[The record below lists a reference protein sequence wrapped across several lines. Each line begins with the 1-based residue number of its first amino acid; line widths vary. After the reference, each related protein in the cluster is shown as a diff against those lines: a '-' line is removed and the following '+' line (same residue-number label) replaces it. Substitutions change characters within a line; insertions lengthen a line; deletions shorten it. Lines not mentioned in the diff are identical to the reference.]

1 MEKIIEKVRLLCA
14 DHPFSKKL
22 GIIPYGTLKTQI
34 FKVLADRGISTFN
47 LELITVNELA
57 AYITSA
63 RLRKEGFI
71 LIDDRNETDVVREIL
86 IKMRQ
91 NNDLKYFS
99 AIEVGGGLCD
109 AITNTIHEIKVSGD
123 PEWSYIKINSKKEDL
138 ERILD
143 NYNLRLKE
151 MKYADRA
158 DVLSFAI
165 EELNQSHEFQWDYL
179 LVFPGCR
186 ISPLESKLLL
196 EICSS
201 ANQSEE
207 VQNSIKEMKL
217 SLKNESDVRKNWH
230 SIGFLKTYGRYMEA
244 KEVIRHIVRNNIQ
257 FDKVSIVA
265 VNVDSYMQL
274 FLHLTEKYSDSARI
288 DELPITFG
296 SGIPLSQTG
305 PARLLMAI
313 LRWITDGYRVKDFI
327 NLFQVGAIKIDQPDE
342 NMPFGRTT
350 IINSIKGSDLKWQRE
365 SYVPTLEKYLEAME
379 CGTKRS
385 LAVQWLIKTLSEK
398 VFLLIPNADEQNRIN
413 TINMRDGLKQLLTLL
428 SKSTSQIDVMGL
440 NAVLEELDCIIEN
453 TNMASSQFCKIIS
466 ERLKERRIMA
476 ESPQPGKLHLQQ
488 YRGAEWI
495 QRVYTFLIGCDYDS
509 FPSVPVED
517 PILLDEDRW
526 PALTRAEE
534 KIKYNLDDMIRFLSS
549 IRGNLFV
556 SYPYFDT
563 DNHRRFYPSYIF
575 TMFENLSKEEYG
587 KIRTCEMLL
596 SEDETAIDEE
606 DVMIGLSIRNKKMPL
621 AHEEINVSMVALS
634 DSKLDPRNQSGVLS
648 ASSIQVFLQ
657 CRYRYYLQYI
667 LKLKQISDTK
677 ADILGWMSEQQIGN
691 LYHEI
696 FECFIKDVINDKSLI
711 VDKESA
717 VAHIMGITTHLL
729 DRYEKELPVASS
741 LHTEKQKKDI
751 YENVLRFAQEEVQAN
766 MEYTPCHVEYPFGI
780 GEVCQIH
787 LADGRSVTVQGY
799 IDRVDYCP
807 SRDSYKI
814 SDYKTGSTFGYE
826 IVGEDGLNEKKI
838 QPVLYYL
845 ALRKLNQL
853 PRIEKA
859 EYRFVTRKGDYERVE
874 LYFNF
879 NAEEKYLTELEKL
892 LDDMASGKYDPV
904 EEKKLCV
911 YCPYSNVCRY
921 YDDNGYGED

>member
-1 MEKIIEKVRLLCA
+1 M
-14 DHPFSKKL
+14 
-22 GIIPYGTLKTQI
+22 
-34 FKVLADRGISTFN
+34 
-47 LELITVNELA
+47 
-57 AYITSA
+57 
-63 RLRKEGFI
+63 
-71 LIDDRNETDVVREIL
+71 
-86 IKMRQ
+86 
-91 NNDLKYFS
+91 
-99 AIEVGGGLCD
+99 
-109 AITNTIHEIKVSGD
+109 
-123 PEWSYIKINSKKEDL
+123 
-138 ERILD
+138 
-143 NYNLRLKE
+143 
-151 MKYADRA
+151 
-158 DVLSFAI
+158 
-165 EELNQSHEFQWDYL
+165 
-179 LVFPGCR
+179 
-186 ISPLESKLLL
+186 
-196 EICSS
+196 
-201 ANQSEE
+201 
-207 VQNSIKEMKL
+207 
-217 SLKNESDVRKNWH
+217 
-230 SIGFLKTYGRYMEA
+230 
-244 KEVIRHIVRNNIQ
+244 
-257 FDKVSIVA
+257 
-265 VNVDSYMQL
+265 
-274 FLHLTEKYSDSARI
+274 
-288 DELPITFG
+288 
-296 SGIPLSQTG
+296 
-305 PARLLMAI
+305 
-313 LRWITDGYRVKDFI
+313 
-327 NLFQVGAIKIDQPDE
+327 
-342 NMPFGRTT
+342 
-350 IINSIKGSDLKWQRE
+350 
-365 SYVPTLEKYLEAME
+365 
-379 CGTKRS
+379 
-385 LAVQWLIKTLSEK
+385 
-398 VFLLIPNADEQNRIN
+398 
-413 TINMRDGLKQLLTLL
+413 
-428 SKSTSQIDVMGL
+428 
-440 NAVLEELDCIIEN
+440 
-453 TNMASSQFCKIIS
+453 
-466 ERLKERRIMA
+466 
-476 ESPQPGKLHLQQ
+476 
-488 YRGAEWI
+488 
-495 QRVYTFLIGCDYDS
+495 
-509 FPSVPVED
+509 ED

-534 KIKYNLDDMIRFLSS
+534 KIKYNLDDMIRFVSS
-549 IRGNLFV
+549 ISGNLFV

-596 SEDETAIDEE
+596 SEDETVIDEE
-606 DVMIGLSIRNKKMPL
+606 DVLITLSIRNKKVPIS
-621 AHEEINVSMVALS
+621 HEDNEANTVALI
-634 DSKLDPRNQSGVLS
+634 DEKLDPRNQSGMLS

-751 YENVLRFAQEEVQAN
+751 YENVQRFAQEEVQAHK
-766 MEYTPCHVEYPFGI
+766 EYTPCHVEYPFGI

-814 SDYKTGSTFGYE
+814 SDYKTGSAFGYE
-826 IVGEDGLNEKKI
+826 KVEEEGLNDKKI

-845 ALRKLNQL
+845 ALRSLKKL

-874 LYFNF
+874 LHFDY

-921 YDDNGYGED
+921 YDDNGYWED